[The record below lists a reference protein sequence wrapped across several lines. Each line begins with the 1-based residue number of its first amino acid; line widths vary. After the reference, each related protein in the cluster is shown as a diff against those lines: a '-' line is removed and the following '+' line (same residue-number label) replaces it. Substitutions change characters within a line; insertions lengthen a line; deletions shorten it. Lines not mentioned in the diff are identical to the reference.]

1 MKSVRMGAK
10 APHSGSEPWHRIAD
24 PRHVTRISL
33 HGYRDDFSYN
43 VECCHFSPN
52 GIVQYVY
59 PALSTTIDIGTSDI
73 PLGTLIV
80 HDTM

>member
-1 MKSVRMGAK
+1 MAIGTT
-10 APHSGSEPWHRIAD
+10 IATILGVD
-24 PRHVTRISL
+24 
-33 HGYRDDFSYN
+33 
-43 VECCHFSPN
+43 FSPN

-59 PALSTTIDIGTSDI
+59 PALSTTIDIGTSDV